1 MPHTTEPP
9 SANASASD
17 KTAGET
23 AGKLLL
29 GPGPSPVA
37 ARVMRA
43 MAAPVLSHLDPEM
56 MGILDDIRARLG
68 RVFKARDDAF
78 SFAISG
84 TGTSGME
91 AAVANLT
98 RPGARAIAV
107 VTGYFGD
114 RLAQMLQRYGAV
126 VTRVDG
132 EWGRAC
138 DPARLES
145 ALKGG
150 GADLV
155 AMVHAE
161 TSTGVLNPVGELCRL
176 AAAQGAATI
185 VDAVTSLGAHPVDA
199 AEWDADAVY
208 SCTQKGLGA
217 PSGLAPITFSR
228 RAREFRLKAEATGTE
243 AGSFRLQAEGSR
255 SFYFDLKLLEDYW
268 LNRKY
273 HHTISAPLVYAL
285 REALVAVEEEGL
297 EPRWRRHHA
306 NHVALVEALAT
317 LGLELLPPADERL
330 WSLNAVKVPAG
341 IDEGAI
347 RKRLLDEFDIE
358 IGAGLGPLAGKIWR
372 VGLMGSGSTGEN
384 ITRLT
389 SALARLL

>member
-1 MPHTTEPP
+1 
-9 SANASASD
+9 
-17 KTAGET
+17 
-23 AGKLLL
+23 
-29 GPGPSPVA
+29 
-37 ARVMRA
+37 MRA
-43 MAAPVLSHLDPEM
+43 MAAPVLSHLDPAM
-56 MGILDDIRARLG
+56 MAILDDIRARMG
-68 RVFKARDDAF
+68 RVFKAQDAAF

-98 RPGARAIAV
+98 RPGTRAVAV

-126 VTRVDG
+126 VTRVDV

-138 DPARLES
+138 DPARLDT
-145 ALKGG
+145 ALKA

-161 TSTGVLNPVGELCRL
+161 TSTGVLNPVAELCRL
-176 AAAQGAATI
+176 AASHGAATI

-199 AEWDADAVY
+199 AAWGADAVY

-217 PSGLAPITFSR
+217 PSGLAPITFSE
-228 RAREFRLKAEATGTE
+228 RAREEC
-243 AGSFRLQAEGSR
+243 R
-255 SFYFDLKLLEDYW
+255 SFYFDRRLLEDYW
-268 LNRKY
+268 LRRKY

-297 EPRWRRHHA
+297 EARWRRHEA
-306 NHVALVEALAT
+306 NHVSLVEALAA
-317 LGLELLPPADERL
+317 LGLELLPPAGERL

-341 IDEGAI
+341 VDEAGV
-347 RKRLLDEFDIE
+347 RKRLLDEFHIE

-372 VGLMGSGSTGEN
+372 VGLMGSGSTAEN

-389 SALARLL
+389 SALGVVLRR